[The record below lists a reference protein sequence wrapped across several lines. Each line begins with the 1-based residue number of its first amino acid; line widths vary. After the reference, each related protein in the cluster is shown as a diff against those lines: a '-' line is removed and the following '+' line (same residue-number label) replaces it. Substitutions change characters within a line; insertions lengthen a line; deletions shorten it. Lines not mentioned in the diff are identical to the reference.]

1 MKPPSALRVHDTCRA
16 LIANCRPLIA
26 VSQLE
31 PAPPGAIYHR
41 MSNALLDFSDLPQF
55 DRITPADV
63 APAMNALLEKA
74 SAALETVTAADF
86 PARWD
91 ATANVLEQI
100 RHRTSG
106 HGLGGRQSS
115 EQRGRHP

>member
-1 MKPPSALRVHDTCRA
+1 
-16 LIANCRPLIA
+16 
-26 VSQLE
+26 
-31 PAPPGAIYHR
+31 

-63 APAMNALLEKA
+63 APAMDALLEKA

-91 ATANVLEQI
+91 AIAKVLDVA
-100 RHRTSG
+100 
-106 HGLGGRQSS
+106 GLGGRQSS